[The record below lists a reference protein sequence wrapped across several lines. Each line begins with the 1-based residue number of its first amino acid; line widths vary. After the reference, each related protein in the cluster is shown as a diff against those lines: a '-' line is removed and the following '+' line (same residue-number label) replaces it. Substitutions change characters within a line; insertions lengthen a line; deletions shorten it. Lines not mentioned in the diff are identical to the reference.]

1 MKPKKNYSEKFSTS
15 RKKKEEKEVIL
26 INGEIVKLEEHLV
39 KDIYSGVRGN
49 AVKILNRVERA
60 DAYLDKVL
68 DKELRNSDFSGQ
80 DKALLY
86 EIVHGVI
93 RWMGRLDWI
102 LSGFYKGQFSKAIPI
117 LKNAL
122 RVALYQI
129 MFLDKVPEYA
139 AVNEAVE
146 FVKKLQGQKPADIT
160 NAILRNILKSKEGLR
175 YPDPKQDEIG
185 YLSTFYSHPTW
196 LIKRWL
202 PRFGREATEALLA
215 ANNERPV
222 LTLRVNTKKV
232 SLPEFETLLAAVNL
246 KFLKGKYFPEFL
258 KLTNLSNITQWQY
271 FTEGYFNI
279 QDESTSFACRLLNP
293 KSNMRVL
300 DLCAAPGGKSA
311 YLANLMEDCGE
322 IIALDKFD
330 ARLQMVEKSL
340 KRLAITSVKTT
351 AVDAMEYKS
360 ENLFDAI
367 LADVPCSGM
376 GTLCK
381 KPDIKWKKDLQDIR
395 KIAEIQFKLLTK
407 ASTLV
412 KIGGAIVYSTCTIE
426 PEENFDIV
434 LKFLEANQNFSLE
447 KAHPFVP
454 AEVIDENG
462 CVQTFPHVHKMD
474 GAFAA
479 RLIRNS

>member
-1 MKPKKNYSEKFSTS
+1 
-15 RKKKEEKEVIL
+15 
-26 INGEIVKLEEHLV
+26 V
-39 KDIYSGVRGN
+39 KDLYSGVRGN
-49 AVKILNRVERA
+49 AVKILNRVERT
-60 DAYLDKVL
+60 DAYLDKQL
-68 DKELRNSDFSGQ
+68 DKELKNSDFSGP

-160 NAILRNILKSKEGLR
+160 NAILRNIIKSKDSLR
-175 YPDPKQDEIG
+175 YPDPQQDEIG
-185 YLSTFYSHPTW
+185 YLSTFYSHPSW
-196 LIKRWL
+196 IIKRWL
-202 PRFGREATEALLA
+202 PRFGREATEALLM

-232 SLPEFETLLAAVNL
+232 SLQEFETLLNSVNL
-246 KFLKGKYFPEFL
+246 KFVKGRFYDEFL

-271 FTEGYFNI
+271 FKEGYFNI
-279 QDESTSFACRLLNP
+279 QDESASLACRLLNVQP
-293 KSNMRVL
+293 GMRVL

-311 YLANLMEDCGE
+311 YLANLMNDTGE
-322 IIALDKFD
+322 IIALDKFE
-330 ARLQMVEKSL
+330 ARLALVAKSL
-340 KRLAITSVKTT
+340 DRLAITSVKTE
-351 AVDAMEYKS
+351 AVDAMDYKT
-360 ENLFDAI
+360 EQLFDAI

-381 KPDIKWKKDLQDIR
+381 KPDIKWKKDLLDIR
-395 KIAEIQFKLLTK
+395 KLSETQGKLLRK
-407 ASTLV
+407 AASLV
-412 KIGGAIVYSTCTIE
+412 KIGGTVVYSTCTIE
-426 PEENFDIV
+426 PEENFEV
-434 LKFLEANQNFSLE
+434 VKKFLEEHPNFKLENAN
-447 KAHPFVP
+447 AFVP
-454 AEVIDENG
+454 AEVVDTDG
-462 CVQTFPHVHKMD
+462 CVQTLPHAHKMD

-479 RLIRNS
+479 RLARIS

>member
-1 MKPKKNYSEKFSTS
+1 
-15 RKKKEEKEVIL
+15 
-26 INGEIVKLEEHLV
+26 
-39 KDIYSGVRGN
+39 
-49 AVKILNRVERA
+49 
-60 DAYLDKVL
+60 
-68 DKELRNSDFSGQ
+68 
-80 DKALLY
+80 
-86 EIVHGVI
+86 
-93 RWMGRLDWI
+93 MGRLDWI

-160 NAILRNILKSKEGLR
+160 NAILRNILKSKDSLR
-175 YPDPKQDEIG
+175 YPDPQQDEIG
-185 YLSTFYSHPTW
+185 YLATFYSHPTW
-196 LIKRWL
+196 IIKRWL

-232 SLPEFETLLAAVNL
+232 SLHDFENLLCSVNL
-246 KFLKGKYFPEFL
+246 KFIKGRYYPEFL
-258 KLTNLSNITQWQY
+258 KLTNLSNISQWQY

-279 QDESTSFACRLLNP
+279 QDESASLACRLLDVKP
-293 KSNMRVL
+293 GMRVL

-311 YLANLMEDCGE
+311 YLANLMEDNGE

-330 ARLQMVEKSL
+330 ARLLMVKKSL
-340 KRLAITSVKTT
+340 QRLAITSVKTI
-351 AVDAMEYKS
+351 AADALEYQN
-360 ENLFDAI
+360 ENLFDAV

-381 KPDIKWKKDLQDIR
+381 KPDIKWKKDLLDIR
-395 KIAEIQFKLLTK
+395 KLAETQFKLLKK

-412 KIGGAIVYSTCTIE
+412 KISGAVVYSTCTIE
-426 PEENFDIV
+426 PEENYEIV
-434 LKFLEANQNFSLE
+434 KKFLDENPNFSLDNAQQYVPLEVVDE
-447 KAHPFVP
+447 K
-454 AEVIDENG
+454 G
-462 CVQTFPHVHKMD
+462 CVQTYPHIHKMD

-479 RLIRNS
+479 RMIRNS